1 MNSFR
6 PDLATLQTILGVSV
20 DSDLLDLA
28 LMHRSFAYEN
38 GNVPTNE
45 RLEFLGDAVLGLVVT
60 ERLYRD
66 NPSEPEGQLAKW
78 RASVVNATALAD
90 VARSLTLG
98 SFVYLGKGEEAT
110 GGRDKSSILAD
121 TMEAV
126 IGAIY
131 LSLGMDRTREFL
143 EAIVVPM
150 IADSQSRGAALDWK
164 TSLQEISTAR
174 DLGVPEYQSTFEGP
188 DHERTFTAQAL
199 VGGEV
204 LGIGRGRSK
213 KVAEQEA
220 AAQAYREL
228 QLRGN

>member
-6 PDLATLQTILGVSV
+6 PDLAALQTILGVSV

>member
-6 PDLATLQTILGVSV
+6 PDLAALQTILGVSV
-20 DSDLLDLA
+20 DSELLDLA

-90 VARSLTLG
+90 VARTLTLG

-204 LGIGRGRSK
+204 LGTGRGRSK